1 MIPYVDKL
9 ALNKDN
15 NKRIA
20 GLTCG
25 VGEINV
31 HSYYRNTPARLY
43 GEFVKLSNDLNI
55 NLNLVP
61 TSNLFSPWTIFFE
74 ETFDWIL

>member
-20 GLTCG
+20 GLTCR

-55 NLNLVP
+55 NLNLAP
-61 TSNLFSPWTIFFE
+61 TSNPLQIFEGIFRGN
-74 ETFDWIL
+74 F